1 MKTMISLDVTPRRLV
16 DSTEILEKHVATL
29 FSVENADSR
38 YPRTKLQG
46 ISYRWIVALIHVAYI
61 ST

>member
-1 MKTMISLDVTPRRLV
+1 MVSLDVTPRRLV
-16 DSTEILEKHVATL
+16 EGTEIFKKYAATL

-46 ISYRWIVALIHVAYI
+46 VSYRWTVVLIHVAYI